1 MIPNPWVILGFLVAL
16 AGVYGYGHHAG
27 YQERELEM
35 QTEIAR
41 LNEQARASE
50 QVMNNKLNDKVSELR
65 KAKDEIT
72 KKQSDIDKRIDS
84 GQLQF
89 PTSCVQST
97 QDARSATGNSTNS
110 TESDRQAIKDIVSI
124 TTDGDK
130 AIEQLNTCIA
140 AYNMVKEK
148 INGKR

>member
-1 MIPNPWVILGFLVAL
+1 MNPYVILAVLLAL
-16 AGVYGYGHHAG
+16 GGVYGYGHHEG
-27 YQERELEM
+27 YAERDQEM
-35 QTEIAR
+35 QAQIAK
-41 LNEQARASE
+41 LNEESRAKE
-50 QVMNNKLNDKVSELR
+50 QQMTNQVNAKAAELR
-65 KAKDEIT
+65 KAKDEISQ
-72 KKQSDIDKRIDS
+72 KQSNISTLIDS
-84 GQLQF
+84 GKLQF

-130 AIEQLNTCIA
+130 AIEQLNACIA

>member
-16 AGVYGYGHHAG
+16 AGVYGYGHHEG
-27 YQERELEM
+27 YAERDQEM
-35 QTEIAR
+35 QAQIAK
-41 LNEQARASE
+41 LNEESRVKE
-50 QVMNNKLNDKVSELR
+50 QQMTNQVNAKAAELR